1 MGRFEWCYYKQ
12 WRVTM
17 NQNLIFATT
26 NEGKMK
32 EIRPLLREINLE
44 IQSLKEAKIELNIV
58 EDGVTF
64 EENAGIKAKA
74 IMNLTNYMVLAD
86 DSGLEVDAM
95 DKEPGVQSA
104 RFLGENT
111 SYEVKNQY
119 ILDRLKGL
127 SVEER
132 SARFV
137 CVIALALPTGEVIYT
152 RGTIE
157 GYIGFEI
164 KGENG
169 FGYDPIFVVPEF
181 NCTLAELNL
190 EQKNKISHRGKA
202 LVEMQKILQ
211 TRGRE

>member
-1 MGRFEWCYYKQ
+1 
-12 WRVTM
+12 M

-152 RGTIE
+152 RDTIE